1 MILPTP
7 SSRVDND
14 LAPRFWASTW
24 LLAHVLFPELQIHMD
39 MGLLGRIAGMPPP
52 LLSLSPFFPLPWPSS
67 RGPSPSASALGLGPD
82 LLCTHNHAAHQ
93 GRMTRPC
100 PQHPPPPP
108 PPNAVRLKVVSLP
121 MPPCLGTYR
130 SWRRPSTF
138 LGPSG
143 PGSPQRSVTG
153 QGPDGVC
160 LCPRS
165 IGVDTHRSG
174 CHAAPAAAAIAA
186 NIILPPPP
194 PAAAGPFFLFILS
207 HQGHTCGYLEPS
219 RRCRVCVPFF
229 LFSSRSLTPS
239 LFHLTN

>member
-1 MILPTP
+1 MTWLVGAGHRRGCPRTAIFPNSRFTWTWVCWDGSRECLP
-7 SSRVDND
+7 SS
-14 LAPRFWASTW
+14 S
-24 LLAHVLFPELQIHMD
+24 
-39 MGLLGRIAGMPPP
+39 PPP
-52 LLSLSPFFPLPWPSS
+52 LLPTPMAHQSWSKVHRPVSLDLDLIYPLSCCSTRSDDSPLSSLSIN
-67 RGPSPSASALGLGPD
+67 
-82 LLCTHNHAAHQ
+82 T
-93 GRMTRPC
+93 
-100 PQHPPPPP
+100 PPPPH
-108 PPNAVRLKVVSLP
+108 AVRLKVGSLP
-121 MPPCLGTYR
+121 MAPCL

-174 CHAAPAAAAIAA
+174 CHAVAAIAH

-207 HQGHTCGYLEPS
+207 HQGYTCGYLQPS

-239 LFHLTN
+239 FFYLTN

>member
-14 LAPRFWASTW
+14 LARRFWASTW
-24 LLAHVLFPELQIHMD
+24 LAAHGHFPELQIHMD
-39 MGLLGRIAGMPPP
+39 MGLLGRIAGM
-52 LLSLSPFFPLPWPSS
+52 SPFLSS
-67 RGPSPSASALGLGPD
+67 SSPSPSFHGPALAVQVHRRVPLD
-82 LLCTHNHAAHQ
+82 LDLIYPLSIHAAHQ
-93 GRMTRPC
+93 GRMTRPWPPC
-100 PQHPPPPP
+100 PSTRPSPSPH
-108 PPNAVRLKVVSLP
+108 AVRLMVVSLP
-121 MPPCLGTYR
+121 MAPCPGTYL

-174 CHAAPAAAAIAA
+174 CHAAAAIAD

-207 HQGHTCGYLEPS
+207 HQGHTCGYLQPS

-239 LFHLTN
+239 FFYLTN

>member
-1 MILPTP
+1 M
-7 SSRVDND
+7 
-14 LAPRFWASTW
+14 A
-24 LLAHVLFPELQIHMD
+24 
-39 MGLLGRIAGMPPP
+39 
-52 LLSLSPFFPLPWPSS
+52 
-67 RGPSPSASALGLGPD
+67 
-82 LLCTHNHAAHQ
+82 
-93 GRMTRPC
+93 
-100 PQHPPPPP
+100 
-108 PPNAVRLKVVSLP
+108 
-121 MPPCLGTYR
+121 PCL

-174 CHAAPAAAAIAA
+174 CHAVAAIAH

-207 HQGHTCGYLEPS
+207 HQGYTCGYLQPS

-229 LFSSRSLTPS
+229 LFSSQLDAVVLLPDQLAWLLTFFFSWRETPFDFGRYNLDHYTLFTFSPFSPRPARLVLVSWNHCTTAGHSFLLDIPECPDTPRAPISYTVHTETKTTSLLSSSKPC
-239 LFHLTN
+239 